1 MRSCASCPPTLS
13 RAPVTSSQSTS
24 SNSPAAARRE
34 GADTAG
40 AAPTLAAAAPDAAGA
55 AKPLAVG
62 LGSCRTATSSPCCLP
77 APTGPLR
84 AGCASCW
91 FRRAQNSKKA
101 PPPPPPAGCCAA
113 MAVASRPG
121 ITMLLLDSRERA
133 HTRGA
138 RRSHCSKVIAGRL
151 RPLRALV
158 LLQKAPWAVRVPSV
172 RVHVQHTSQK
182 MPQRR
187 DWAHGDAARRS
198 PTAALRLHHH
208 RGGGQVCTGTAP
220 RHPPQVMQ
228 QPCGE
233 AAPAPTSAPPVA
245 RSKEEALQA
254 CMEQH
259 RESARAGGVRQGAC
273 ACLRP
278 PPDTLLPPH
287 TPLQSRSSPV
297 SAPARPGLHLWGA
310 VTRSTAR
317 SGTATSSSGCVRGKG
332 GEGGGVRAVFAG
344 RAGARS
350 RRASPPP
357 PQGTDK
363 TRISSW
369 LDDKFG
375 APKEKQQQQQQEQ
388 EQQERR
394 EG

>member
-1 MRSCASCPPTLS
+1 
-13 RAPVTSSQSTS
+13 
-24 SNSPAAARRE
+24 
-34 GADTAG
+34 
-40 AAPTLAAAAPDAAGA
+40 
-55 AKPLAVG
+55 
-62 LGSCRTATSSPCCLP
+62 
-77 APTGPLR
+77 
-84 AGCASCW
+84 
-91 FRRAQNSKKA
+91 
-101 PPPPPPAGCCAA
+101 
-113 MAVASRPG
+113 
-121 ITMLLLDSRERA
+121 MLLLDSRERA

-332 GEGGGVRAVFAG
+332 GEGGRALAHAAPPPPPR
-344 RAGARS
+344 RAPT
-350 RRASPPP
+350 RRASPVGWTTSLAPP
-357 PQGTDK
+357 RKSSSSSNRSRSSRSDGRVERAGQPRQSFAPWTAAGASQGWRWTWSGCRLWWLA
-363 TRISSW
+363 TPPHSSCTLPVRGGCW
-369 LDDKFG
+369 
-375 APKEKQQQQQQEQ
+375 
-388 EQQERR
+388 
-394 EG
+394 

>member
-1 MRSCASCPPTLS
+1 MRRLS
-13 RAPVTSSQSTS
+13 
-24 SNSPAAARRE
+24 
-34 GADTAG
+34 AD
-40 AAPTLAAAAPDAAGA
+40 
-55 AKPLAVG
+55 
-62 LGSCRTATSSPCCLP
+62 
-77 APTGPLR
+77 
-84 AGCASCW
+84 
-91 FRRAQNSKKA
+91 
-101 PPPPPPAGCCAA
+101 
-113 MAVASRPG
+113 
-121 ITMLLLDSRERA
+121 
-133 HTRGA
+133 
-138 RRSHCSKVIAGRL
+138 
-151 RPLRALV
+151 AL
-158 LLQKAPWAVRVPSV
+158 
-172 RVHVQHTSQK
+172 
-182 MPQRR
+182 
-187 DWAHGDAARRS
+187 GDAARRS

-317 SGTATSSSGCVRGKG
+317 SGTATSGSGQARRGKG
-332 GEGGGVRAVFAG
+332 VGEGRGNAAAAGVRKASTHRPSSPILLAH
-344 RAGARS
+344 
-350 RRASPPP
+350 RRDWVRP
-357 PQGTDK
+357 T
-363 TRISSW
+363 I
-369 LDDKFG
+369 
-375 APKEKQQQQQQEQ
+375 
-388 EQQERR
+388 
-394 EG
+394 

>member
-1 MRSCASCPPTLS
+1 
-13 RAPVTSSQSTS
+13 
-24 SNSPAAARRE
+24 
-34 GADTAG
+34 
-40 AAPTLAAAAPDAAGA
+40 
-55 AKPLAVG
+55 
-62 LGSCRTATSSPCCLP
+62 
-77 APTGPLR
+77 
-84 AGCASCW
+84 
-91 FRRAQNSKKA
+91 
-101 PPPPPPAGCCAA
+101 
-113 MAVASRPG
+113 
-121 ITMLLLDSRERA
+121 MLLLDSRERA

-332 GEGGGVRAVFAG
+332 GEGGAGCAFVG
-344 RAGARS
+344 RAGAACALSCPPTPPHPLCTHPVYTS
-350 RRASPPP
+350 RPLHALHSRVLPSTLAPAAPAHSDAVPARPPSRAAA
-357 PQGTDK
+357 
-363 TRISSW
+363 
-369 LDDKFG
+369 G
-375 APKEKQQQQQQEQ
+375 AAAALASRWWWRQHQQRQQ
-388 EQQERR
+388 R
-394 EG
+394 GG